1 MCRMLRW
8 GEYPPLVADVPL
20 FRRQTTNKWSSPP
33 LNIQLPHWLS
43 PPPCLNIPH
52 CPTTVSQYTITTL
65 SSVSQYTINTTL
77 SCPYCFNLSIYNYYT
92 VPTSVSITTTLLDI
106 AMLIQIETKNTKKIN
121 QQIIWKIN
129 CKQVLYRYCLFR
141 NQTSKYRRNY
151 FVVDVQGL
159 LCPELSQIRSQL
171 FVILWNMVT

>member
-1 MCRMLRW
+1 MCPCLDGKQPTNGPRRLSIYNYHTGCPHLRVSI
-8 GEYPPLVADVPL
+8 YHTVL
-20 FRRQTTNKWSSPP
+20 
-33 LNIQLPHWLS
+33 
-43 PPPCLNIPH
+43 PPCLNIPH
-52 CPTTVSQYTITTL
+52 CP
-65 SSVSQYTINTTL
+65 VSQYTINTTL

-106 AMLIQIETKNTKKIN
+106 AMLIQIETKDTKKIN
-121 QQIIWKIN
+121 QLIIWKIN

-159 LCPELSQIRSQL
+159 LCPESSHIRSQL
-171 FVILWNMVT
+171 FVIL

>member
-1 MCRMLRW
+1 MRKVS
-8 GEYPPLVADVPL
+8 PLWVADVSL

-52 CPTTVSQYTITTL
+52 CP
-65 SSVSQYTINTTL
+65 VSQYTINTTL

-171 FVILWNMVT
+171 FVIL